1 MKKNPA
7 SPRRAASAIAAVLST
22 ASLALLSA
30 CAANPGPPPV
40 VEENAS
46 VLQEDQTTTTATP
59 EEEQP
64 QDAGSAKRPTISV
77 GVDPLRAG
85 LNPHLVANN
94 SELVDQI
101 AELVLP
107 SAFHN
112 GQRDADILESAS
124 EVTAPKG
131 VAQRVRYVIA
141 SPAQWSDG
149 TPISGADFSYLW
161 KQMTTTA
168 GVRDPA
174 GYHAISAVN
183 TSDGGRVVTVDFSQ
197 KVKDWH
203 LLFHN
208 LLPSHLLQDDNFG
221 SALADK
227 IPASAGRFLVDSVD
241 RGRGVITLNRNDR
254 FWGANPAQVDV
265 IQLREVR
272 DSTQALNMLRSGQI
286 GFADFTPGQT
296 SQEALGLLGHVSD
309 KTLTRPRQLRLHMST
324 ADEALEER
332 AARRGLASL
341 IDTDQ
346 VARLA
351 TGRASNL
358 EPGNNP
364 ISKDT
369 DLTALRTRASKKPIR
384 FAVDPTSPTA
394 LAAAN
399 TLYDVLEAHGIAA
412 EVVSER
418 LTTITSKLLPEG
430 EVDAVVTWEDIS
442 LNSVAAA
449 NIFSCDDK
457 QPLAGDLSGICPE
470 NAEEIREEILSGAMS
485 PKEALGRI
493 RDVNSKE
500 ALYVPLVDET
510 RIHAL
515 GEGIVGPGQSI
526 DDWDEGLITAPRWR
540 IDED

>member
-22 ASLALLSA
+22 ASLAFLSA

-40 VEENAS
+40 VEDNAS
-46 VLQEDQTTTTATP
+46 ALQEDQTTTTATP

-64 QDAGSAKRPTISV
+64 QDADSAKRPTISV

-107 SAFHN
+107 SAFHH

-286 GFADFTPGQT
+286 GFADFTPDQT
-296 SQEALGLLGHVSD
+296 SDRKS
-309 KTLTRPRQLRLHMST
+309 
-324 ADEALEER
+324 
-332 AARRGLASL
+332 
-341 IDTDQ
+341 
-346 VARLA
+346 
-351 TGRASNL
+351 
-358 EPGNNP
+358 
-364 ISKDT
+364 
-369 DLTALRTRASKKPIR
+369 
-384 FAVDPTSPTA
+384 
-394 LAAAN
+394 
-399 TLYDVLEAHGIAA
+399 
-412 EVVSER
+412 VV
-418 LTTITSKLLPEG
+418 
-430 EVDAVVTWEDIS
+430 
-442 LNSVAAA
+442 
-449 NIFSCDDK
+449 
-457 QPLAGDLSGICPE
+457 
-470 NAEEIREEILSGAMS
+470 
-485 PKEALGRI
+485 
-493 RDVNSKE
+493 
-500 ALYVPLVDET
+500 
-510 RIHAL
+510 
-515 GEGIVGPGQSI
+515 
-526 DDWDEGLITAPRWR
+526 
-540 IDED
+540 

>member
-7 SPRRAASAIAAVLST
+7 KPWRAASAMAAVLS
-22 ASLALLSA
+22 AVSIALLSA

-40 VEENAS
+40 VEDNDSA
-46 VLQEDQTTTTATP
+46 LQEDQSTTTATP
-59 EEEQP
+59 EEEAP
-64 QDAGSAKRPTISV
+64 QDADSAQRPTISI

-112 GQRDADILESAS
+112 GRMDADILESAS
-124 EVTAPKG
+124 EVKAPKG

-174 GYHAISAVN
+174 GYHAISAVS
-183 TSDGGRVVTVDFSQ
+183 TSDGGREVTVDFSQ
-197 KVKDWH
+197 RVKDWH

-296 SQEALGLLGHVSD
+296 SEEALALLGHVSQ
-309 KTLTRPRQLRLHMST
+309 KSLTRSRQLRLHMST
-324 ADEALEER
+324 AEGALEER
-332 AARRGLASL
+332 AERRGLASL
-341 IDTDQ
+341 IDTNQ

-358 EPGNNP
+358 KPGNNP
-364 ISKDT
+364 VDKNA

-399 TLYDVLEAHGIAA
+399 TLYDVLEAHGIDA
-412 EVVSER
+412 EVISER

-430 EVDAVVTWEDIS
+430 DVDAVVTWEDIS

-449 NIFSCDDK
+449 NIFSCDEK
-457 QPLAGDLSGICPE
+457 QPLAGDLSGICPD
-470 NAEEIREEILSGAMS
+470 NADEIRAEILSGTMS

-500 ALYVPLVDET
+500 VLYVPLVDET
-510 RIHAL
+510 RVHAL
-515 GEGIVGPGQSI
+515 GQGIVGPGQSI
-526 DDWDEGLITAPRWR
+526 DDWDDGLFTAPRWR

>member
-7 SPRRAASAIAAVLST
+7 KTWRT
-22 ASLALLSA
+22 ASVMAAMLSAVSIAFLSA

-40 VEENAS
+40 VEDNDSA
-46 VLQEDQTTTTATP
+46 LQEDQSTTAATP
-59 EEEQP
+59 EEEAP
-64 QDAGSAKRPTISV
+64 QDTDSAQRPTISV

-85 LNPHLVANN
+85 LNPHLVANT

-112 GQRDADILESAS
+112 GRMDADILESAS
-124 EVTAPKG
+124 EVKAPKG

-183 TSDGGRVVTVDFSQ
+183 TSDGGREVTVDFSQ
-197 KVKDWH
+197 RVKDWH

-296 SQEALGLLGHVSD
+296 SEEALALLGHVSQ
-309 KTLTRPRQLRLHMST
+309 KTLTRSRQLRLHMST
-324 ADEALEER
+324 AEGAMEER
-332 AARRGLASL
+332 SQRRGLASL

-358 EPGNNP
+358 KPGNNP
-364 ISKDT
+364 VGKNA

-399 TLYDVLEAHGIAA
+399 TLYDVLEAHGIDA
-412 EVVSER
+412 EIVSER

-430 EVDAVVTWEDIS
+430 DVDAVVTWEDIS
-442 LNSVAAA
+442 LNSMTAA

-457 QPLAGDLSGICPE
+457 QPLAGDLSGICPD
-470 NAEEIREEILSGAMS
+470 NADEIRAEILSGTMS

-500 ALYVPLVDET
+500 VLYVPLVDET
-510 RIHAL
+510 RVHAL
-515 GEGIVGPGQSI
+515 GQGIVGPGQSI
-526 DDWDEGLITAPRWR
+526 DDWDDGLFTAPRWR